1 MGLAFRVTMIC
12 ILMAG
17 FVNSFTVPLLRN
29 SRHNN
34 VYVITPT
41 ELHMTAL
48 KPAAM
53 QLMDSGKAFARSGEF
68 LIDLTSQID
77 LYGGALSQ
85 VGALIR
91 NSGDCI
97 AQAAAS
103 ARFKTGL
110 ELVIDELRESATCLT
125 EATLKLKLAVKES
138 AADKNDELARLVG
151 ESIEPMDQLAIAM
164 EEAGKS
170 ILQRKPVNDVGASLI
185 KCGDYMETLSIQLKG
200 YAPKLQEA
208 SDAGQRMAVAAER
221 MREAGY
227 QLTGAIPETNKPK
240 GKGWIKG

>member
-1 MGLAFRVTMIC
+1 MIGLAFRVTMIG

-17 FVNSFTVPLLRN
+17 LVNSFTVPTLRN
-29 SRHNN
+29 GKHHQA
-34 VYVITPT
+34 IGIAPT
-41 ELHMTAL
+41 ALRMTAL

-53 QLMDSGKAFARSGEF
+53 SLMDSGKAFARSGEF

-110 ELVIDELRESATCLT
+110 ELVCDELRESATCLA

-151 ESIEPMDQLAIAM
+151 TSFAQD
-164 EEAGKS
+164 
-170 ILQRKPVNDVGASLI
+170 
-185 KCGDYMETLSIQLKG
+185 
-200 YAPKLQEA
+200 
-208 SDAGQRMAVAAER
+208 
-221 MREAGY
+221 
-227 QLTGAIPETNKPK
+227 
-240 GKGWIKG
+240 